1 MVALRVQGQAYCNM
15 EFNLGS
21 QSEKSSL
28 QLLICRAIQPAFT
41 IRIDQRQRRVMRLR
55 EMKAVERT
63 AWLATLVVLTRIEPE
78 GR

>member
-41 IRIDQRQRRVMRLR
+41 IRIDQRQRRSSGD
-55 EMKAVERT
+55 EGGGEDS
-63 AWLATLVVLTRIEPE
+63 LACHL
-78 GR
+78 GSAYAH